1 MCWDLMFWAF
11 VLGPREDYINE
22 DDETPEPN
30 GSGDLP
36 ESDWNPTEIFTFP
49 TIPTIP
55 TIPAIPLR

>member
-36 ESDWNPTEIFTFP
+36 ESDGNPTEIFTFP

-55 TIPAIPLR
+55 LR